1 MGKAPKVTK
10 KKQKEAR
17 DQAKV
22 TREASKVKAAQ
33 ALRQKE

>member
-17 DQAKV
+17 DQAKA
-22 TREASKVKAAQ
+22 TREASKAKAAQ
-33 ALRQKE
+33 ALK